1 MRDSHPE
8 ILEGELGLS
17 GLEALVLKGPS
28 GDEGPTWHPAKVV
41 VQGDEGVEVMN
52 PQDVST
58 TMIVG
63 SLEGLLQS
71 VGSVRCVHQRH
82 RSRLRRDRMRLSSE
96 RPVESQGDE

>member
-63 SLEGLLQS
+63 SLEGL
-71 VGSVRCVHQRH
+71 VGRVCAAHASTAPPISTPIRRPNPSIQRAP
-82 RSRLRRDRMRLSSE
+82 R
-96 RPVESQGDE
+96 